1 MFDDCWFLS
10 GNLIIGIMPAA
21 KLKEYENGQYFKN
34 CNPK

>member
-21 KLKEYENGQYFKN
+21 KLKEYRKWTIF
-34 CNPK
+34 